1 MLQLKKTFSLMVAG
15 SLLLAG
21 NISGQLKYPNT
32 AKISHTD
39 EYFGNKVDDPY
50 RWLEDDKSAETKAWV
65 TAQNQVTQAYLSQIP
80 YRKNFQAAIEKVF
93 NYPKYSA

>member
-1 MLQLKKTFSLMVAG
+1 MVAG

-21 NISGQLKYPNT
+21 NITGQLKYPAT

-39 EYFGNKVDDPY
+39 EYFGTKVEDPY
-50 RWLEDDKSAETKAWV
+50 HWLEDDKSEETKAWV
-65 TAQNQVTQAYLSQIP
+65 TEQNKITQAYLSQIP

-93 NYPKYSA
+93 FN